1 MALTIGQ
8 AKELGI
14 EFIAKDKTSVGGIEA
29 CMENGVKLFQECRLF
44 DQSGIIEFAWRDKS
58 TLPEVTGG
66 LEVELLTVNHD
77 VIKLDLPQAIW
88 IIQEITHWRP
98 SLEQKACG
106 CEKDSAELK
115 AGTLEHAYEALDG
128 DLCNVV
134 NCLQNGGN
142 GLCYDGN
149 KNEYHRTY
157 VTNGLSCKSGWNFVC
172 TFKEF
177 YEYTYTV
184 APVTLKGNVTVTWN
198 SIDISDSFVDKKTE
212 STNEKTIW
220 TTEMVE
226 CAVELQVGMTCLYGD
241 LEVEVIFTG
250 DHLVMVRGEDKK
262 EFAVSYLSLSPIETR
277 TKESIQLDSLVE
289 FMHENN
295 QLTNVELAEALQE
308 NGFLKEV

>member
-14 EFIAKDKTSVGGIEA
+14 EFIVGDKRTFCESNGGKGLPAVSLNSALAEAHNKDNVEEDILN
-29 CMENGVKLFQECRLF
+29 MEVV
-44 DQSGIIEFAWRDKS
+44 EFAWRDKS
-58 TLPEVTGG
+58 TLLEITRD

-77 VIKLDLPQAIW
+77 IITLDLPQAIW
-88 IIQEITHWRP
+88 IIPEITHWRP
-98 SLEQKACG
+98 SLEQKARTCG
-106 CEKDSAELK
+106 CEEDSTELK
-115 AGTLEHAYEALDG
+115 AGTLAHCYEALDG
-128 DLCNVV
+128 DLCNVSNFPSSGV
-134 NCLQNGGN
+134 LRDDSVCVLYKANKYYVSSTFYGLGGWI
-142 GLCYDGN
+142 
-149 KNEYHRTY
+149 K
-157 VTNGLSCKSGWNFVC
+157 VC
-172 TFKEF
+172 TIEEF
-177 YEYTYTV
+177 NYYK
-184 APVTLKGNVTVTWN
+184 LKQENPP
-198 SIDISDSFVDKKTE
+198 
-212 STNEKTIW
+212 TNEKTIW

-250 DHLVMVRGEDKK
+250 DHLVMVRDVNKR

-277 TKESIQLDSLVE
+277 TKEDLQLDSLVE